1 MAFVRV
7 SRVTDTS
14 LSSSPIN
21 PASSSLQNFWHGS
34 VETSTDTLVPVIE
47 SYSNGE
53 PIVISASS
61 IDDIT
66 VLPNNK
72 SIDLL
77 NGSVAASTPKNGDL
91 KARILPEV
99 HYSTKLKMIMQAN
112 GQTMD
117 DSIVIQPEHQRMN
130 ISNGAHLRNDIQT
143 NSNANFSSAFTPTT
157 TNQPAASLYRRR
169 RNSSNSRQ
177 SPLDLMSP
185 NGLPAHRATNGRYAE
200 RHIFTNLAFF
210 CN

>member
-1 MAFVRV
+1 M
-7 SRVTDTS
+7 
-14 LSSSPIN
+14 
-21 PASSSLQNFWHGS
+21 
-34 VETSTDTLVPVIE
+34 ETSTDTLVPVIE

-53 PIVISASS
+53 PIVISPSS

-66 VLPNNK
+66 VLPNK
-72 SIDLL
+72 SVDLL
-77 NGSVAASTPKNGDL
+77 NGSIGTSTAKNGDL
-91 KARILPEV
+91 KVRILPEV
-99 HYSTKLKMIMQAN
+99 HYSTKLKAIQPAN

-130 ISNGAHLRNDIQT
+130 ISNGANLRNDIQT
-143 NSNANFSSAFTPTT
+143 NSNANFSSAFTTTT

-185 NGLPAHRATNGRYAE
+185 NGLPAHRATNGRYVDTSNRIDNKSA
-200 RHIFTNLAFF
+200 IICLN
-210 CN
+210 

>member
-1 MAFVRV
+1 M
-7 SRVTDTS
+7 
-14 LSSSPIN
+14 SSSPIN

-47 SYSNGE
+47 SHSNGE
-53 PIVISASS
+53 PIVISPSS

-66 VLPNNK
+66 VLPNK

-77 NGSVAASTPKNGDL
+77 NGSVAMLQKNGEL
-91 KARILPEV
+91 KTRILPEV
-99 HYSTKLKMIMQAN
+99 HYSSKLKTISQAN

-130 ISNGAHLRNDIQT
+130 ISNGTQLRNDIQT
-143 NSNANFSSAFTPTT
+143 NANANFTSAFTTT
-157 TNQPAASLYRRR
+157 AAITSNHPASLYRRR

-185 NGLPAHRATNGRYAE
+185 NGMPSHRPTNGR
-200 RHIFTNLAFF
+200 
-210 CN
+210 